1 MDQRTLGALAEELAE
16 VAARGTPDAAAAIGR
31 RVREVA
37 RRQRLSPQAVTHMVA
52 GEWVRLGIVAPG
64 GLLNVGSGINA

>member
-16 VAARGTPDAAAAIGR
+16 VAAQGTPQAAAQIGL

-37 RRQRLSPQAVTHMVA
+37 RRQRLSPHAVTHMVA
-52 GEWVRLGIVAPG
+52 GEWVRLGIITPG
-64 GLLNVGSGINA
+64 GLLNVGTGIQA

>member
-1 MDQRTLGALAEELAE
+1 MDQRLLGALAEELAE
-16 VAARGTPDAAAAIGR
+16 VAALGTPEAASQIGL

-52 GEWVRLGIVAPG
+52 AEWVRLGIITPG
-64 GLLNVGSGINA
+64 GLLNVGTGIQA